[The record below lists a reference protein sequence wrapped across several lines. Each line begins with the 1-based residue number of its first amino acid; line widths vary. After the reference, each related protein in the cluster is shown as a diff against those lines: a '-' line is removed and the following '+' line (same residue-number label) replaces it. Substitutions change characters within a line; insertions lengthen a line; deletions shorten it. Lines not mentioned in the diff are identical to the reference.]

1 MLNAAGP
8 FFLLLFGN
16 AVMSDDVR
24 SFFQNVLLISRLPW
38 VIVVNDIGHSIFISP
53 VRHDANMSFKD
64 HNITALPLLR
74 FGNIGG
80 QFDRITGEKHLQVSH
95 PAKVYIFIRRCNS
108 IFFWMFP
115 NVRVY
120 QSLQII
126 PCIFRAY
133 ATTSVQTP

>member
-1 MLNAAGP
+1 
-8 FFLLLFGN
+8 
-16 AVMSDDVR
+16 MSDDVR

-108 IFFWMFP
+108 L
-115 NVRVY
+115 
-120 QSLQII
+120 QLSLCQQLWHCGL
-126 PCIFRAY
+126 PEKEC
-133 ATTSVQTP
+133 SLSSMD